1 MDKSKKENII
11 RAIRTPRGLIL
22 LAICLTLLFSTAEG
36 KVSPDTT
43 ADFDSL
49 LRLSKDMTVDQIR
62 HKGRSVFLEQKD
74 PLNALLWYRT
84 ALSRP
89 ADRFTESDWEN
100 LARIYSNIGHIY
112 FYEYGNAQQ
121 AFTSLM
127 KSAAICETHGKENP
141 GFALTDIYFTFADIY
156 TSYNDL
162 PKASYY
168 LKKGFDVSLHKDL
181 KKIGYSF
188 ANLAWFT
195 ILNDS
200 VTSIRKEREQFRKS
214 EASDTSVLVRYCR
227 NILGAMDL
235 IEKNDYKGASRLAET
250 ALSDRT
256 FATPDNPDITVLRYH
271 AAALLIT
278 AHLHLKTNNTARAS
292 QKISEAE
299 RIIKANS
306 LFDLYDLL
314 YKKKAD
320 YYRQT
325 GNPQAVREC
334 EFRAMKVRDSLYNS
348 QKYGLL
354 RNIEEEW
361 KVSGIEEQLKK
372 KEDERQI
379 LLIKHSRQKTVVLTL
394 GISAAA
400 ILLLLLWIFRKN
412 RELKDTNAS
421 LFRKNVELAEALAER
436 GTTRPETTPSPE
448 ETSGEEKSLQ
458 PVFEQVLRI
467 FSENNVIYNPDFNI
481 EELSHMTGIHSRR
494 ISQAINT
501 CTGKSFSSLLGEY
514 RIAEA
519 CRQLTASGMRPTIAA
534 VAENVGY
541 RSRTHFSSVFKSV
554 TGMTTTEFIRQ
565 AARSLDAKAKPFTS

>member
-1 MDKSKKENII
+1 MDKSKKSTITA
-11 RAIRTPRGLIL
+11 AIRTPGRLIL
-22 LAICLTLLFSTAEG
+22 LAICITLLFSAAAGT
-36 KVSPDTT
+36 VSSDTT

-49 LRLSKDMTVDQIR
+49 LRLTKDMTVDQIR
-62 HKGRSVFLEQKD
+62 HEGRSVFLEQKD
-74 PLNALLWYRT
+74 PQKALLWYRT

-89 ADRFTESDWEN
+89 TDSFSESDWEN

-121 AFTSLM
+121 ALTSLM
-127 KSAAICETHGKENP
+127 KSLAICEAHGKDNP
-141 GFALTDIYFTFADIY
+141 GFALTDIYYTFADIY

-168 LKKGFDVSLHKDL
+168 LKKGFDVSLSKDL

-200 VTSIRKEREQFRKS
+200 VTSIRKERELFRKS
-214 EASDTSVLVRYCR
+214 EAPDTSVLVKYCR

-235 IEKNDYKGASRLAET
+235 IEKNDYKGASGLADK

-271 AAALLIT
+271 AAALLIS
-278 AHLHLKTNNTARAS
+278 AHLHLKTNDTGGAS
-292 QKISEAE
+292 QKITEAE
-299 RIIKANS
+299 KIIKANS

-325 GNPQAVREC
+325 GNTRAVREC
-334 EFRAMKVRDSLYNS
+334 EIRAMKVRDSLYNS

-379 LLIKHSRQKTVVLTL
+379 LLIKHSRQKAVVLTL

-436 GTTRPETTPSPE
+436 GNSRQETPATPDESA
-448 ETSGEEKSLQ
+448 GEEKSLQ

-467 FSENNVIYNPDFNI
+467 LSENSEIYNPDFNI

-501 CTGKSFSSLLGEY
+501 STGKSFSSLLGEY

-519 CRQLTASGMRPTIAA
+519 CRQLTAPGIRPTIAA

-541 RSRTHFSSVFKSV
+541 RSRTHFSSVFKTV

-565 AARSLDAKAKPFTS
+565 AARSLDAKAKS